1 MLRINTPPRTDA
13 IWLLCVKEIP
23 EPRPSWEQSAVD
35 FLEMLVKIVRIQTCV
50 LVHQFERVCIKRQIE
65 TAANMHS
72 HFHTVDGI
80 LEHLLWDTL
89 RNAARTS
96 VTLKSNIYHGHET
109 PGPTR
114 RSGCSGFTGTVDSD
128 YSCAFGAE
136 TARPAILFS
145 DKAATCL
152 SKTSRERCFV
162 NASAGFALLWT
173 LNSRKSPRRR
183 PSWTHKCPTAR

>member
-72 HFHTVDGI
+72 HFHTVDRI

-96 VTLKSNIYHGHET
+96 VTLKSKIYHGHET

-114 RSGCSGFTGTVDSD
+114 RSGCSGFTGTAESD

-136 TARPAILFS
+136 TARHAR
-145 DKAATCL
+145 ARHATTTNQRNDHP
-152 SKTSRERCFV
+152 KGGIR
-162 NASAGFALLWT
+162 NAP
-173 LNSRKSPRRR
+173 SPFRV
-183 PSWTHKCPTAR
+183 PGPGKPCTHDGRAQQTPVYVGI